1 MKKVLSLLMA
11 LALVVSLAAC
21 GGQTTDNGKTDNN
34 NTQQTD
40 NKDNQ
45 NNQTTPTDQPAA
57 KKVVNL
63 IETSNIPTMVSWL
76 STDSVSFGI
85 LGNIEAGLFSMN
97 EEGAVVPELVK
108 DFEASED
115 GMTYTFHLRD
125 ADWVTVDGEVYAPVT
140 AADFVYPIK
149 KILDP
154 KEASQYAFMVQTA
167 GIKNGAAAVALSE
180 GLVAYEGNLSKLE
193 TMKVT
198 EFKDTDTQTAQ
209 QQFDAAKASLEE
221 KIKAAEADFVEKYG
235 SLEKANEEIY
245 NLIENIGVTA
255 VDDKTLKFELE
266 NPVPYFQA
274 LMAFPSFLPV
284 NQKFVEEKGEKYG
297 SSVDNL
303 LYNGPFIFKDWKV
316 SQRHY
321 IEKNPKYWDADNV
334 KLDGVDFRV
343 IEGVDNDTVV
353 NMYLDGQLHT
363 AALSGENVEKYGNR
377 PDVATYEEGAM
388 FYIQMNQ
395 GQGEPTSNKK
405 ALANV
410 KLRKALNMAFDKEY
424 ISKTILANGS
434 MAADYLVPVGL
445 QVSENHDNKDF
456 RKVAGDL
463 YNGEQGYNS
472 YNVEEAKKLWAEA
485 KQELGID
492 KLELEL
498 MLFQAETSNS
508 IGTHLKN
515 EWEKNLDGFTLV
527 LKPLPFSEKIGR
539 ANRGDYELD
548 FAGWSPDFPDAVTFL
563 DMWIT
568 NGGHNNT
575 GYSNPEYDKIITA
588 VKSGDLTAVDKVK
601 ERFEVMVQA
610 EKIMLEDDQVILPLY
625 QRGRTG
631 LRDPKLSGWKLQL
644 FGPDHIFK
652 YVDLAE

>member
-21 GGQTTDNGKTDNN
+21 GGQTKTDQGKTDTN

-40 NKDNQ
+40 TKDNKDT
-45 NNQTTPTDQPAA
+45 QTPADQSAP
-57 KKVVNL
+57 KKVISL

-76 STDSVSFGI
+76 ATDSVSFGI
-85 LGNIEAGLFSMN
+85 MGNITSGLFIMN
-97 EEGAVVPELVK
+97 DEGAVTPELAK
-108 DFEASED
+108 DFEVSED
-115 GMTYTFHLRD
+115 GLTYTFHLRD
-125 ADWVTVDGEVYAPVT
+125 ADWVTVDGQVYGPVT
-140 AADFVYPIK
+140 AQDFVYPIK

-154 KEASQYAFMVQTA
+154 KEASQYAFMIQTA

-193 TMKVT
+193 NMKVT
-198 EFKDTDTQTAQ
+198 DFKDTDTQTAQ

-221 KIKAAEADFVEKYG
+221 KIKAEEAEFVGQYG
-235 SLEKANEEIY
+235 SIEKANEAIY
-245 NLIENIGVTA
+245 DLIENIGVTA
-255 VDDKTLKFELE
+255 VDEKTLKFELE
-266 NPVPYFQA
+266 NPVPYFQSV
-274 LMAFPSFLPV
+274 LTFPSFGPV

-303 LYNGPFIFKDWKV
+303 LYNGPFIFKEWKV

-321 IEKNPKYWDADNV
+321 LEKNPKYWDAENV
-334 KLDGVDFRV
+334 KLDGIDYRV

-363 AALSGENVEKYGNR
+363 AGLAGENVEKYGNR
-377 PDVATYEEGAM
+377 PDVVTYEEGAM

-395 GQGEPTSNKK
+395 GQGEPTANKK
-405 ALANV
+405 ALANPKV
-410 KLRKALNMAFDKEY
+410 RKALNMAADKEY
-424 ISKTILANGS
+424 ISKTVLANGS
-434 MAADYLVPVGL
+434 LNADYLVPVGL
-445 QVSENHDNKDF
+445 QVSEKHDNKDF
-456 RKVAGDL
+456 RKVAADL

-498 MLFQAETSNS
+498 LLFQAETSNS

-515 EWEKNLDGFTLV
+515 EWEKNLEGFSLV

-548 FAGWSPDFPDAVTFL
+548 FSGWGPDFPDAVTFL

-575 GYSNPEYDKIITA
+575 GYSNPEYDAIITS
-588 VKSGDLTAVDKVK
+588 VKSGELTAIDKVK
-601 ERFEVMVQA
+601 ERFEAMVKA
-610 EKIMLEDDQVILPLY
+610 EKILLEDDQVIMPIF

-631 LRDPKLSGWKLQL
+631 LRDPKITGWRLQL
-644 FGPDHIFK
+644 FGPDFIFK
-652 YVDLAE
+652 YVDLTE

>member
-221 KIKAAEADFVEKYG
+221 QIKAAEADFV
-235 SLEKANEEIY
+235 
-245 NLIENIGVTA
+245 
-255 VDDKTLKFELE
+255 
-266 NPVPYFQA
+266 
-274 LMAFPSFLPV
+274 
-284 NQKFVEEKGEKYG
+284 
-297 SSVDNL
+297 
-303 LYNGPFIFKDWKV
+303 
-316 SQRHY
+316 
-321 IEKNPKYWDADNV
+321 
-334 KLDGVDFRV
+334 
-343 IEGVDNDTVV
+343 
-353 NMYLDGQLHT
+353 
-363 AALSGENVEKYGNR
+363 
-377 PDVATYEEGAM
+377 
-388 FYIQMNQ
+388 
-395 GQGEPTSNKK
+395 
-405 ALANV
+405 
-410 KLRKALNMAFDKEY
+410 
-424 ISKTILANGS
+424 
-434 MAADYLVPVGL
+434 
-445 QVSENHDNKDF
+445 
-456 RKVAGDL
+456 
-463 YNGEQGYNS
+463 
-472 YNVEEAKKLWAEA
+472 
-485 KQELGID
+485 
-492 KLELEL
+492 
-498 MLFQAETSNS
+498 
-508 IGTHLKN
+508 
-515 EWEKNLDGFTLV
+515 
-527 LKPLPFSEKIGR
+527 
-539 ANRGDYELD
+539 
-548 FAGWSPDFPDAVTFL
+548 
-563 DMWIT
+563 
-568 NGGHNNT
+568 
-575 GYSNPEYDKIITA
+575 
-588 VKSGDLTAVDKVK
+588 
-601 ERFEVMVQA
+601 
-610 EKIMLEDDQVILPLY
+610 
-625 QRGRTG
+625 
-631 LRDPKLSGWKLQL
+631 
-644 FGPDHIFK
+644 
-652 YVDLAE
+652 